1 MNRVLALSLITSLS
15 LGAALPE
22 TSTLAEQTQREGALC
37 QLSLS
42 GSVQAEPISWVSI
55 SVTHLVED
63 EVVETS
69 LAAQLRAGT
78 SAGSLSA
85 LLAARLM
92 ADGAMVTPVNHT
104 PHLMG
109 ELFVEDVLSVR
120 LDLPSGPQASVTF
133 CDRPLGV
140 LGLRATNAESGEGKV
155 EFIGVVMSVDGKT
168 RSNEKIEVPIRA
180 GDSGHDVCK
189 RLFDQSLESG
199 WLPLRPK
206 TDRWSPTR
214 RKDSRTLESSEVK
227 LSASG
232 WEIELVAG

>member
-1 MNRVLALSLITSLS
+1 MNRALALALVTSLS
-15 LGAALPE
+15 LGAVLPE
-22 TSTLAEQTQREGALC
+22 ASTRAEQARREGALC

-42 GSVQAEPISWVSI
+42 GSVQAGSINWVSI

-63 EVVETS
+63 EAVETS
-69 LAAQLRAGT
+69 LAAQLRTGT
-78 SAGSLSA
+78 HAGSLSA

-92 ADGAMVTPVNHT
+92 ADGAMVTSVNHT

-140 LGLRATNAESGEGKV
+140 LGLRATSAAPGDGKV

-168 RSNEKIEVPIRA
+168 RSNEKIEVPVRA
-180 GDSGHDVCK
+180 GDTGHDVCK
-189 RLFDQSLESG
+189 RLFNTSIEAG
-199 WLPLRPK
+199 WLSLRPA
-206 TDRWSPTR
+206 TDRWSPAR
-214 RKDSRTLESSEVK
+214 RKDSRKLESTEVK
-227 LSASG
+227 LSAPG